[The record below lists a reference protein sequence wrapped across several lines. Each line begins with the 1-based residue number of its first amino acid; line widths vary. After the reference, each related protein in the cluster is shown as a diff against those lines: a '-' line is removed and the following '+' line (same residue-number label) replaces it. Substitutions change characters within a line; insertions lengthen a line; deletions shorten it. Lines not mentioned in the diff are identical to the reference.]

1 MGGEVEGTDIV
12 YVPCSFW
19 HVQQP
24 VLTQIAHYRIL
35 HAKKLIPVSV
45 LEVISAKH
53 PNVYKSFIV
62 MIDTPRSTEYK
73 VLLHTEGKRSV
84 GDTLEH
90 LLLSLRQ
97 KLALPLGKSLYK
109 FFTNLLL
116 YSANTIF
123 LNSEKIA
130 KENTE
135 EFEQGIRYNTSS
147 NVWDATDQPAWGFN
161 SLSSTGLGG
170 RTDFD

>member
-1 MGGEVEGTDIV
+1 VGGEVEGTDIV

-24 VLTQIAHYRIL
+24 VLTQVAHYRIL
-35 HAKKLIPVSV
+35 HAEKLTPVSV
-45 LEVISAKH
+45 LEVISTKH
-53 PNVYKSFIV
+53 PSVYKSFIV

-109 FFTNLLL
+109 FFVKLPL
-116 YSANTIF
+116 YSANTMF
-123 LNSEKIA
+123 LNTDRLVLDA
-130 KENTE
+130 DE
-135 EFEQGIRYNTSS
+135 ER
-147 NVWDATDQPAWGFN
+147 
-161 SLSSTGLGG
+161 SL
-170 RTDFD
+170 

>member
-1 MGGEVEGTDIV
+1 MGGEDEGTDIV

-19 HVQQP
+19 YVQHP
-24 VLTQIAHYRIL
+24 VLTQVAHFRIL
-35 HAKKLIPVSV
+35 HADELTPVSV
-45 LEVISAKH
+45 LDVISTKSQG
-53 PNVYKSFIV
+53 VYKSYVI

-109 FFTNLLL
+109 FFMKLPL
-116 YSANTIF
+116 YSANTMF
-123 LNSEKIA
+123 LNTDRLVLDA
-130 KENTE
+130 DE
-135 EFEQGIRYNTSS
+135 ER
-147 NVWDATDQPAWGFN
+147 
-161 SLSSTGLGG
+161 SLWAEAMEGYH
-170 RTDFD
+170 